1 MARSKTKFAPR
12 IFLQKYKMKSF
23 LSRIR
28 IHIYFCDT
36 VPLKACVKVLRNGST
51 PRSIILWGDLLS
63 ALPYWGETDSAQYDA
78 AWSSKSRRTRSSRKE
93 DEK

>member
-1 MARSKTKFAPR
+1 MSHHLTSAGKIVCKNVVFGKVAVARSKTKFAPR

-51 PRSIILWGDLLS
+51 PRSIILWGRL
-63 ALPYWGETDSAQYDA
+63 T
-78 AWSSKSRRTRSSRKE
+78 
-93 DEK
+93 